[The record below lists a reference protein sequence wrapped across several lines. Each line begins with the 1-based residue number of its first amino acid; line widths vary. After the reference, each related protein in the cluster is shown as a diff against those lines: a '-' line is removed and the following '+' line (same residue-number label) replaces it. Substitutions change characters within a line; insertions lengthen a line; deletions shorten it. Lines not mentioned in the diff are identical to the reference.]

1 VNAQKKAN
9 ASEVEIHHC
18 AQRFSN
24 RYSPE
29 RSNAPEERIEEH
41 DLRKRLVSKA
51 ADRIGSR
58 AGRRT
63 DGRVRCLLVPLLAGG
78 VPDLGL
84 DAPVVD
90 DEGAG
95 LELDADGGLGVEAE
109 LVAGEAGE
117 DLRLAHR
124 RVSDQH
130 HLEDVVH
137 LVSGPRHA
145 SAPVALAISAPAP
158 GGREREG
165 RLNR

>member
-1 VNAQKKAN
+1 M
-9 ASEVEIHHC
+9 
-18 AQRFSN
+18 
-24 RYSPE
+24 
-29 RSNAPEERIEEH
+29 
-41 DLRKRLVSKA
+41 
-51 ADRIGSR
+51 
-58 AGRRT
+58 
-63 DGRVRCLLVPLLAGG
+63 LVPLLAGG

-165 RLNR
+165 RLKAAAPLDRTAGMRVRVRLF